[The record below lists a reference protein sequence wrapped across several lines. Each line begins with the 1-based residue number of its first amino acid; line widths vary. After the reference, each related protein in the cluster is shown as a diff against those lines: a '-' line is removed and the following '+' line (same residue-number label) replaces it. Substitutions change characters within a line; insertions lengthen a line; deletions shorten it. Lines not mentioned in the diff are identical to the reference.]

1 MTGFSKLPEK
11 NNNRGVTEEAGEIQ
25 GKAILNKKLS
35 PLICSPLT
43 AEQMNTESRTL
54 ER

>member
-25 GKAILNKKLS
+25 GSHSK
-35 PLICSPLT
+35 
-43 AEQMNTESRTL
+43 
-54 ER
+54 